1 MIVISDL
8 RYYQITLI
16 VKLTRAI
23 ISFAL
28 GGFLIAHTNKGL
40 CLSTHKS
47 GVVLRKC
54 DETNPSQQWM
64 WTSTMRLNHTLMSR
78 CLWVNQSLAVPRH
91 ARLVKLSDCD
101 TAPAWKCYDNQ
112 GTFGLAETPMFLR
125 KQGVRVVARLEPK
138 YSNWSMMT
146 VASEGRRVSMSL
158 CPTTGQ
164 PTVSPSHKC
173 SHVSVHIWVDL
184 AGVAIF
190 IQSTR
195 SKKCWVVG
203 LYTNMD

>member
-1 MIVISDL
+1 M
-8 RYYQITLI
+8 
-16 VKLTRAI
+16 

-47 GVVLRKC
+47 VVVLGKC

-78 CLWVNQSLAVPRH
+78 CLWVNQSPAVPRH
-91 ARLVKLSDCD
+91 VRLVNLSDCD
-101 TAPAWKCYDNQ
+101 TAPAWKCYDNR

-146 VASEGRRVSMSL
+146 VDSEGRRVSMSL

-173 SHVSVHIWVDL
+173 SHVSWRFGLIWL
-184 AGVAIF
+184 LLPFLFSQHSLKNAGLLGY
-190 IQSTR
+190 IQIWTNPAA
-195 SKKCWVVG
+195 G
-203 LYTNMD
+203 LKF